1 MTSITL
7 NIPENVFSAL
17 HKNPNE
23 FAQEMRVAA
32 AIKWYELELVSQGK
46 AAEIAG
52 LTRAEFIQALSRYQV
67 SPFQST
73 ETDLVSELNQE
84 ALARIRSRSRVNPI
98 DFGLPDSTVLLR
110 EDRNL

>member
-1 MTSITL
+1 MTSITF
-7 NIPENVFSAL
+7 NFPENVFAAL

-32 AIKWYELELVSQGK
+32 AIKWYELALISQDK

-67 SPFQST
+67 SPLPSGGA
-73 ETDLVSELNQE
+73 DLASQLNQE
-84 ALARIRSRSRVNPI
+84 ALARIRSRPRANPL
-98 DFGLPDSTVLLR
+98 DVGLPDSTALIR
-110 EDRNL
+110 EDRDR